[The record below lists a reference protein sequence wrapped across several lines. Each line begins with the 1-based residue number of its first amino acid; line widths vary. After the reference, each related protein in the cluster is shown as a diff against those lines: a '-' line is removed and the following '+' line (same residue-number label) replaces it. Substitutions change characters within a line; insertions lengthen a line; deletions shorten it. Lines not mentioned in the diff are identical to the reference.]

1 MSLFA
6 RLLQLSCAF
15 WITWELML
23 VLRRRAGPGA
33 QRRDGGSLVVLNV
46 VIYAAIGVGLFYG
59 LSGRLA
65 YPIPRA
71 LHWPGLALLLAGL
84 ALRMWAV
91 RTLREFFTVDVAI
104 QEGHQLVRTGP
115 YRLLRHPA
123 YTGVLASFAG
133 LGLCSGSWI
142 SAVIIFV
149 PICGAFLYR
158 IAVEER
164 ALRAAFPE
172 AYPAYA
178 AATARLVPWIY

>member
-6 RLLQLSCAF
+6 RLLQASCAL
-15 WITWELML
+15 WVTWELML
-23 VLRRRAGPGA
+23 VFKRRAGQEA
-33 QRRDGGSLVVLNV
+33 ERRDGGSLVVLNV
-46 VIYAAIGVGLFYG
+46 VIYAAIGVGLVYG

-65 YPIPRA
+65 YPIPIA
-71 LHWPGLALLLAGL
+71 LHWPGLALLWAGL

-104 QEGHQLVRTGP
+104 HAGHRLVRNGP

-133 LGLCSGSWI
+133 LALCSGSWI
-142 SAVIIFV
+142 SAAIIFV

-178 AATARLVPWIY
+178 AATARLIPWIY

>member
-1 MSLFA
+1 MSLFG
-6 RLLQLSCAF
+6 RLLQVTCAF
-15 WITWELML
+15 WVTWELLL
-23 VLRRRAGPGA
+23 VLRRRAGKGTE
-33 QRRDGGSLVVLNV
+33 RRDGGSLVVLNI
-46 VIYAAIGVGLFYG
+46 VIYTAIGVGLFYG
-59 LSGRLA
+59 LSGRLGF
-65 YPIPRA
+65 PVPLLLRW
-71 LHWPGLALLLAGL
+71 LGLALLLAGL

-91 RTLREFFTVDVAI
+91 RTLRDFFTVDVAI
-104 QEGHQLVRTGP
+104 HAGHRLVRTGP

-133 LGLCSGSWI
+133 LALCSGSWV
-142 SAVIIFV
+142 SAAIIFV